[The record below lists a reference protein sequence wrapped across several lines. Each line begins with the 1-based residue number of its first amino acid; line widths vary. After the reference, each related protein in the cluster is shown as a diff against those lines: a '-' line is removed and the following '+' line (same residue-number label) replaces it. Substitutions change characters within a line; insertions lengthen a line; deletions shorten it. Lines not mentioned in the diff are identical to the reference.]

1 MTMSVDT
8 GSPAGAS
15 NASSFSA
22 TATTAA
28 LGGLVGSAKERW
40 VSSGASNAMMKVS
53 DNIPQGTK
61 DMFTEAKSKYFRR
74 DHLRSPTVFFG
85 IGEEKAFYFEQSPA
99 LLVLRMKHNVSF
111 FYLNYS
117 ILTAI
122 LFVLTVL
129 VSPSSLIGMALLGF
143 AWMSVMKS
151 TESGSIQIKGLTV
164 TQKQA
169 TMGMT
174 ILSAVVLFYLLS
186 HIFWWTMFTSGFLVG
201 AHAAFRDAS
210 MHKDEEDRVDM
221 VGDLSM
227 NVEEESA
234 FLNNNLGDE
243 V

>member
-1 MTMSVDT
+1 MELNDINRV
-8 GSPAGAS
+8 
-15 NASSFSA
+15 SFH
-22 TATTAA
+22 
-28 LGGLVGSAKERW
+28 V
-40 VSSGASNAMMKVS
+40 V
-53 DNIPQGTK
+53 
-61 DMFTEAKSKYFRR
+61 R
-74 DHLRSPTVFFG
+74 DHDASALYPLSSMFRISYNTNTHISPLF
-85 IGEEKAFYFEQSPA
+85 A
-99 LLVLRMKHNVSF
+99 
-111 FYLNYS
+111 YL
-117 ILTAI
+117 A
-122 LFVLTVL
+122 
-129 VSPSSLIGMALLGF
+129 
-143 AWMSVMKS
+143 
-151 TESGSIQIKGLTV
+151 GLTV

-174 ILSAVVLFYLLS
+174 VLSAVVLFYLLS